1 MTINTK
7 IRCATMVVLIVILS
21 LIGAGCIGDAQTDY
35 NLKYDFDMGD
45 RFVYDIT
52 HSTEK
57 PKNTVPIHIEM
68 LVSDFDGNNITTN
81 VTSIKTTDGNT
92 TESAYTVIMDIHG
105 NLMKTY
111 PEDKI
116 IPEIQ
121 PELPNLIIYSEKV
134 IQEGD
139 SWTVMF
145 NKTVNYTLSGILTE
159 YEVVGTKNHICI
171 CLKTVSTNAGRFECV
186 GIKSDAN
193 FTSNTETETDNGTVY
208 TTTTGKVSG
217 EDWVDLKGGFIV
229 KSEYNVDTV
238 ITTDLSE
245 MYKEIGFE
253 NYYRETPMNSH
264 IISELANIHK
274 AQ

>member
-1 MTINTK
+1 MTNNVK
-7 IRCATMVVLIVILS
+7 IRCATMVVLIAILS
-21 LIGAGCIGDAQTDY
+21 LLGAGCIGDAQTDY
-35 NLKYDFDMGD
+35 NLKYDFDRGD
-45 RFVYDIT
+45 RFVYNIT

-92 TESAYTVIMDIHG
+92 TESSYTVIMDIHG

-145 NKTVNYTLSGILTE
+145 NKTINYTLSGTLPE
-159 YEVVGTKNHICI
+159 YEVVGTKNHTCI
-171 CLKTVSTNAGRFECV
+171 GLKTVSTKAGRFECV
-186 GIKSDAN
+186 GIKSYVN
-193 FTSNTETETDNGTVY
+193 FTSNTKTETDNATVY
-208 TTTTGKVSG
+208 TTTTGKLSG
-217 EDWVDLKGGFIV
+217 EDWVDVKGGFLV
-229 KSEYNVDTV
+229 KSEYNVDNV
-238 ITTDLSE
+238 MTTDLSE
-245 MYKEIGFE
+245 MYGEIGFE
-253 NYYRETPMNSH
+253 NFYREIPIIAH
-264 IISELANIHK
+264 ITSELANIHK

>member
-1 MTINTK
+1 MTNNVK
-7 IRCATMVVLIVILS
+7 IRCATMVVLIAILS
-21 LIGAGCIGDAQTDY
+21 LLGAGCIGDAQTDY
-35 NLKYDFDMGD
+35 NLKYDFDRGD
-45 RFVYDIT
+45 RFVYNIT

-92 TESAYTVIMDIHG
+92 TESSYTVIMDIHG

-145 NKTVNYTLSGILTE
+145 NKTINYTLSGILPE
-159 YEVVGTKNHICI
+159 YEVVGTKNHTCI
-171 CLKTVSTNAGRFECV
+171 GLKTVSTKAGRFECV
-186 GIKSDAN
+186 GIKSYVN
-193 FTSNTETETDNGTVY
+193 FTSNTKTETDNATVY
-208 TTTTGKVSG
+208 TTTTGKLSG
-217 EDWVDLKGGFIV
+217 EDWVDVKGGFLV
-229 KSEYNVDTV
+229 KSEYNVDNV
-238 ITTDLSE
+238 MTTDLSE
-245 MYKEIGFE
+245 MYGEIGFE
-253 NYYRETPMNSH
+253 NFYREIPIIAH
-264 IISELANIHK
+264 ITSELANIHK

>member
-1 MTINTK
+1 MTNNTK

-21 LIGAGCIGDAQTDY
+21 LLGAGCIGDAQTDY

-57 PKNTVPIHIEM
+57 PKNTVPVHIEM

-92 TESAYTVIMDIHG
+92 TESAYTVIMDIYG

-121 PELPNLIIYSEKV
+121 PELPNLVIYPEKG

-139 SWTVMF
+139 SWMVMF
-145 NKTVNYTLSGILTE
+145 NKTINYTLSGILTE
-159 YEVVGTKNHICI
+159 YKVVGTKNHTCI
-171 CLKTVSTNAGRFECV
+171 GLKTVSTKAGRFECV
-186 GIKSDAN
+186 GIKSYVN
-193 FTSNTETETDNGTVY
+193 FTSNTKTETDNATVY
-208 TTTTGKVSG
+208 VTTTGKFSG
-217 EDWVDLKGGFIV
+217 EDWVDLKGGFLV

-253 NYYRETPMNSH
+253 NFYRETPINSH
-264 IISELANIHK
+264 ITSELGNIHK